1 MNRSPRLIAVV
12 AFAATFAAGAASM
25 YAVGVWSDKPKP
37 VAATSWAEV
46 ANALQLTPA
55 QKQQVD
61 EVFAR
66 YQPSTDAVL
75 TSLGPRLAAVT
86 DSMHRDIEA
95 LLTPEQRERLKKLQ
109 RPATY
114 VLRRKSP
121 MGSRVDT
128 VRIPP
133 NR

>member
-1 MNRSPRLIAVV
+1 MNGSPRLIVVV

-25 YAVGVWSDKPKP
+25 YAVGIWSD
-37 VAATSWAEV
+37 ASRRSGATSWAEV
-46 ANALQLTPA
+46 ANTLQLTPA
-55 QKQQVD
+55 QKKQVD
-61 EVFAR
+61 DVFAR

-75 TSLGPRLAAVT
+75 ASLAPRLAAVT

-95 LLTPEQRERLKKLQ
+95 LLTADQREELKKLQ

>member
-1 MNRSPRLIAVV
+1 MNRSPRLIVVV

-25 YAVGVWSDKPKP
+25 YAVGIWSEKSRPSG
-37 VAATSWAEV
+37 ATSWADV
-46 ANALQLTPA
+46 ANTLQLTPA

-66 YQPSTDAVL
+66 YQPSTEAVL
-75 TSLGPRLAAVT
+75 ESLRPRLAAVT

-95 LLTPEQRERLKKLQ
+95 LLTPEQRERLKQLQ
-109 RPATY
+109 QPATFL
-114 VLRRKSP
+114 LRRKSP